1 VEGFGVGMCV
11 AVNEAVGGME
21 AVGEVVEGDEGADC

>member
-1 VEGFGVGMCV
+1 VGMCV

-21 AVGEVVEGDEGADC
+21 AVGEGVEGYEGADC